1 MGLHG
6 RNSIQLCT
14 VPPVTV
20 VHGRFYDA
28 ADASYARRLETVVEF
43 ILARMKIT
51 RIYREVGWFRL
62 FSWISSRDDVY
73 RRVKLFRTK
82 NKNLSSFLYR

>member
-43 ILARMKIT
+43 ILASL
-51 RIYREVGWFRL
+51 REDENNEDIPRGGLV
-62 FSWISSRDDVY
+62 
-73 RRVKLFRTK
+73 
-82 NKNLSSFLYR
+82 SSFLLDK